1 MARKLSWGYGDTGR
15 YGFGGAI
22 VQDRAHDLH
31 HSDFFEESFIATYW
45 KPLFHDNHW
54 VDSDWEERAPQDAWW
69 FELLMVLPW
78 KSMLLLLSLLIAAAL
93 LWFTER

>member
-1 MARKLSWGYGDTGR
+1 
-15 YGFGGAI
+15 
-22 VQDRAHDLH
+22 
-31 HSDFFEESFIATYW
+31 
-45 KPLFHDNHW
+45 
-54 VDSDWEERAPQDAWW
+54 VDSDWEDHAPQDAWW